1 MLQKIS
7 DHVVITYALK
17 AKTKHAKDNCLTR
30 LKPREEQCWDVM
42 RPRIIIS
49 IKFSRKLIAEMNQSS
64 QISALFAQQLIF
76 YTFETAILIF
86 TNQPTRSN
94 WNKSMHQLFVDKCRI
109 DTFAKDLMESGVNR
123 TLYVA
128 SSRVI
133 SMSWIGKKFIF
144 ELKIFFD
151 LHSLIIK
158 SRNWNQRRDKLL
170 ILETHARVITFPN
183 RKSVGYL
190 EVIWRTFN
198 LWKFN
203 SEKSSKLLVNSKR

>member
-1 MLQKIS
+1 MASLVSSTFHMKRQFQFASRPSHFCCLQNQTRNLRQEVGAWKEYFCDHLINKKKISSYCTCMLQKIS

-17 AKTKHAKDNCLTR
+17 AKAKHAKDNCLAR

-49 IKFSRKLIAEMNQSS
+49 IKFSRKLIAEMSQSS

-94 WNKSMHQLFVDKCRI
+94 WNKSMHRLFVDKCKI

-123 TLYVA
+123 TLNVA

-133 SMSWIGKKFIF
+133 WAG
-144 ELKIFFD
+144 
-151 LHSLIIK
+151 
-158 SRNWNQRRDKLL
+158 
-170 ILETHARVITFPN
+170 
-183 RKSVGYL
+183 
-190 EVIWRTFN
+190 
-198 LWKFN
+198 
-203 SEKSSKLLVNSKR
+203 